1 MATAEFTSEQLDD
14 TTESVAGSLKAL
26 SEQMASMTKTV
37 QNMAAEVP
45 TYPGKIY
52 AAPEAE
58 KPKIKAEFKKL
69 MKLMCQKLGKL
80 DALDTKAGKSSAE
93 AKQKLAKIQEQVTKM
108 ALDPT
113 KIKDEATFNVGAEKI
128 QQAISTLD
136 ASMTSAAMYLET
148 LSSCKQMQSQ
158 ADKGATAEKETSPL
172 ETLFEMKQEKEEKE
186 LHLPSVLLGF
196 VSGTAFVSFALLF
209 FRINKQSDRS
219 LALMEEGNLE

>member
-45 TYPGKIY
+45 TYPGKIF
-52 AAPEAE
+52 AAPKAE

-148 LSSCKQMQSQ
+148 LSSCKQMQSPE
-158 ADKGATAEKETSPL
+158 KGATATEKTPL

-196 VSGTAFVSFALLF
+196 VSGTAFVSFALLL